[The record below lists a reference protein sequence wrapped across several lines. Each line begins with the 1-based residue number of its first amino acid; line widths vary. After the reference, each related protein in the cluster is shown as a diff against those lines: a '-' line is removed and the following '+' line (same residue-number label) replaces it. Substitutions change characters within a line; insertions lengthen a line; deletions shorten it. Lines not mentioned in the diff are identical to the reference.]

1 MSAQA
6 NGKETHMATFVLVP
20 GFWLGSWVWDAVGR
34 ELRAAGHEVHPMTLT
49 GLGDRV
55 HLATPQLDLETHTT
69 DILSAIEYAGLEEV
83 ILVGHSYGGLPV
95 ALAADRAPGQ
105 LARVV
110 YLDSAPLPDG
120 MRQFDFN
127 PPGVQE
133 EIEKRVAAEGEG
145 WRIPPPPFIEVAEDP
160 ANLAGLSE
168 ADLALLRT
176 RSVPQPFATA
186 LQPLRRPH
194 GGSVPETLIAC
205 VFPEDQVR
213 QMIADEHPMFGGFAG
228 PPQVLP
234 LATGHY
240 PMLSRPADTARAL
253 ASLA

>member
-1 MSAQA
+1 MTSRA
-6 NGKETHMATFVLVP
+6 ATFVLVP
-20 GFWLGSWVWDAVGR
+20 GFWLGSWVFEAVGR
-34 ELRAAGHEVHPMTLT
+34 ELRAAGHRVHALTLT

-55 HLATPQLDLETHTT
+55 HLARPGVDLETHTA
-69 DILSAIEYAGLEEV
+69 DVVNAIEYAGLEEV
-83 ILVGHSYGGLPV
+83 ILVGHSGGGLPV
-95 ALAADRAPGQ
+95 SLAADRIPGR
-105 LARVV
+105 LSRVV

-120 MRQFDFN
+120 MRQLDVHA
-127 PPGVQE
+127 PEARE

-145 WRIPPPPFIEVAEDP
+145 WLLPPPPFSDVAGDP
-160 ANLAGLSE
+160 VNLAGLSE
-168 ADLALLRT
+168 AGLALLRS

-186 LQPLRRPH
+186 TQPLRRTH

-205 VFPEDQVR
+205 VFPEDRVR
-213 QMIADEHPMFGGFAG
+213 QMIADEHPMFGGFDG

-234 LATGHY
+234 LPTGHY